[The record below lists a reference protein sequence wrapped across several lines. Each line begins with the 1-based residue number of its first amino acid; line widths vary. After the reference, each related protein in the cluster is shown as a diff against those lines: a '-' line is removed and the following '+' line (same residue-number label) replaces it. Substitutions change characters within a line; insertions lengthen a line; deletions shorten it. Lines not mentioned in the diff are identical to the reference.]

1 MTIYH
6 IFIITLCNMASLRA
20 SKVLVTLFAI
30 ELGANPFG
38 IGVLVAMYS
47 VFPMLL
53 ALHAGRLSDR
63 FGVVVPMTLG
73 SFGAACGLLV
83 PYLFPVLPG
92 LYASAAAIGASFVF
106 YHVSIQ
112 NLMGILSAPHERTRN
127 FASYSLMLSV
137 GGFLGPL
144 IAGFGIDA
152 LGHARTYLVLA
163 ALPLVPVV
171 ILLAT
176 AGRIPRP
183 RAQRAE
189 EGAKKLGDLWRNAPL
204 RRVFITSGVVLTG
217 IDLYQFYM
225 PIHGHSVGL
234 SASVIGVV
242 LSMFAAAGF
251 VVRAVIPALVRKAGE
266 ETLLTYALLLGAATY
281 LAMPFFSS
289 AWLLG
294 MMSFMLGLGLGCGQ
308 PLSMM
313 LTFSRSP
320 SGRSGEALGMRLAVN
335 NFTHVVVPLV
345 FGTVGTA
352 FGLLP
357 VFWINAALLAGGGYV
372 MRGGQRT

>member
-1 MTIYH
+1 MTIY
-6 IFIITLCNMASLRA
+6 IALIIALCNMASLRA

-30 ELGANPFG
+30 ELGANPFA

-73 SFGAACGLLV
+73 SFGAACGLLI
-83 PYLFPVLPG
+83 PYLFPVLPA
-92 LYASAAAIGASFVF
+92 LYASAAVIGASFVF

-112 NLMGILSAPHERTRN
+112 NLMGIVSAPHQRTQN
-127 FASYSLMLSV
+127 FASYSLVLSV
-137 GGFLGPL
+137 GGFVGPL

-152 LGHARTYLVLA
+152 LGHARTYVVLA

-171 ILLAT
+171 VLLAT
-176 AGRIPRP
+176 AAHIPRP
-183 RAQRAE
+183 QAQHAAE
-189 EGAKKLGDLWRNAPL
+189 GKRKLGDLWGNAPL

-251 VVRAVIPALVRKAGE
+251 VVRSVIPALVRRTNE
-266 ETLLTYALLLGAATY
+266 ETLLMYALLLGAGAY
-281 LAMPFFSS
+281 LAMPFFSN

-294 MMSFMLGLGLGCGQ
+294 MMSFTLGLGLGCGQ

-335 NFTHVVVPLV
+335 NFTHVVVPLL

-357 VFWINAALLAGGGYV
+357 VFWINALMLAGGGQV
-372 MRGGQRT
+372 IRGAPRR